1 MNFPEKNARKLKS
14 KTNKI
19 NPQKKLKV
27 KNTEKSI
34 LKNRQTLKTPSKN
47 ELKSKKT
54 FRSKNLQTF
63 PFSIKKTAGKMKSRF
78 KNPADFL

>member
-27 KNTEKSI
+27 KNTENSDFKKS
-34 LKNRQTLKTPSKN
+34 LKQKLATK
-47 ELKSKKT
+47 KS
-54 FRSKNLQTF
+54 L
-63 PFSIKKTAGKMKSRF
+63 
-78 KNPADFL
+78 